1 MLIAGAAYLGSAVSI
16 GKAVG
21 GAIIAEIANGSYQWF
36 DLNQPGN
43 ESKGWDY
50 WGSASAGIT
59 GALAPGRNV
68 WQNAGISAGGTIF
81 TDGPDKS
88 ALAGTA
94 AGWVFGATVGALSP
108 HVLEPILDPG
118 SGFVSDVIDSVGGEF
133 IGNKTKAKINEKEY
147 DNANK

>member
-1 MLIAGAAYLGSAVSI
+1 M
-16 GKAVG
+16 G

-59 GALAPGRNV
+59 GVLAPGKNV
-68 WQNAGISAGGTIF
+68 WKNAGISAGWTIF
-81 TDGPDKS
+81 IDDLDKS
-88 ALAGTA
+88 ALTGTE
-94 AGWVFGATVGALSP
+94 AGWVFGATMGALSP
-108 HVLEPILDPG
+108 HVLEPILGPD
-118 SGFVSDVIDSVGGEF
+118 SGFVSEVNGSVGGEF